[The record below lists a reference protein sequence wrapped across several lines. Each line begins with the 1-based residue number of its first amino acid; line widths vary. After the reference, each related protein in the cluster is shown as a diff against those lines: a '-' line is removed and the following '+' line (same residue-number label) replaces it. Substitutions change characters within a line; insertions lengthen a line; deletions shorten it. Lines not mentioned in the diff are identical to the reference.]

1 MALAVQNRTKIKNE
15 SLSCTHCYKAGH
27 TEETCF
33 EINGYPEWWGE
44 IPRVDRKGGSYEKG
58 TTTRRVKGKGSHG
71 STQANTVQAGGGI
84 GANTGTSDSNFIPLP
99 GASHHMTRM
108 IEELFNLNEIVKCPL
123 ELPDGNIAMAKKK
136 GDVRFD
142 NGFILKN
149 VLYVP
154 GLTCNLLFVP
164 QLLDEGNCIVQFVP
178 NICVIQDLTS
188 KMVISAGERRDGG
201 LLHFREV
208 PTTRVFKTTTT
219 TSIPFE
225 IWHKRLGHPSL
236 EVLKFIIQVNI
247 NKRDREFSQ
256 NCDVCH
262 RAKQCQEKF
271 PSSDNKATS
280 TYELI
285 YCDLWGPYKTVS
297 SCGASYFLTIVDDL
311 SRSVWAYL

>member
-15 SLSCTHCYKAGH
+15 SLSCTHCYKAGN

-44 IPRVDRKGGSYEKG
+44 RPRVDRKGGSYEKG
-58 TTTRRVKGKGSHG
+58 
-71 STQANTVQAGGGI
+71 
-84 GANTGTSDSNFIPLP
+84 
-99 GASHHMTRM
+99 ASHHMTGM

-123 ELPDGNIAMAKKK
+123 ELPEGNIAMAKKK

-188 KMVISAGERRDGG
+188 KMVIGAGERRDGG
-201 LLHFREV
+201 HLHFREV
-208 PTTRVFKTTTT
+208 PTTRVFKTKTT
-219 TSIPFE
+219 TSIPFDL
-225 IWHKRLGHPSL
+225 WHKRLGHPSL
-236 EVLKFIIQVNI
+236 EVLKFILQVNI
-247 NKRDREFSQ
+247 NKRDREFRQ

-262 RAKQCQEKF
+262 CAKQCQEKF

-311 SRSVWAYL
+311 SRSVWVLLPLQKAYGKPSANRMLL